1 MAEVT
6 FKGNLIHTNGEL
18 PQEGAIA
25 PDFELVD
32 KDLENRSLKNF
43 TGKRKL
49 LSIVP
54 SLDTSVCS
62 TMAKKFN
69 EAIKEHPEVVVLVI
83 SADLPFAQKR
93 FCIEEE
99 AQSIIPLSMMR
110 DREFAKA
117 YGVLMEDGPLAGI
130 CARAVVVLDEENK
143 VIYTELV
150 PEITAEPDYEKALTH
165 LLLT

>member
-1 MAEVT
+1 MAHIT
-6 FKGNLIHTNGEL
+6 LKGTPITTNGEL
-18 PQEGAIA
+18 PKVGQLA

-32 KDLENRSLKNF
+32 ENLENKSLKDF
-43 TGKRKL
+43 PGKKKI

-69 EAIKEHPEVVVLVI
+69 EAVKDLGDIVLLLV

-93 FCIEEE
+93 FCGAEKVTYIKT
-99 AQSIIPLSMMR
+99 LSMMR
-110 DREFAKA
+110 NKDFAA
-117 YGVLMEDGPLAGI
+117 HYGILIQDGPLAGI
-130 CARAVVVLDEENK
+130 CARAVVVLDKENK

-150 PEITAEPDYEKALTH
+150 PEITQEPDYNKALNIAKS
-165 LLLT
+165 